1 MKPLVSII
9 MGSTSDLPVME
20 KACKWLN
27 DNQIPFEVNALSAHR
42 TPDAVESFAKGAKE
56 RGVKVIIAAA
66 GMAAALPGVIA
77 ASTPLP
83 VIGVPIKGML
93 DGLDAM
99 LSIIQMPPGIP
110 VATVGVN
117 AAQNAAILAADSLLI
132 HLYRLCQGW
141 TSHELGRK
149 ERRLVPYIISIVCY
163 FACFFWMEY
172 RNTPRVISIIVVV
185 ALTIQMVCALI
196 NIWWKI
202 STHTAAIGGVAGG
215 LVSYSIAFSF
225 NPLWWLCFVLIL
237 AGAVGTARMILRQ
250 HSLSQVV
257 TGFLVGAACAILVI

>member
-1 MKPLVSII
+1 MKEKNIIFTARIMSMIFTPFYLPIVGLIALFIFSYMSLLPMIYKLV
-9 MGSTSDLPVME
+9 
-20 KACKWLN
+20 
-27 DNQIPFEVNALSAHR
+27 
-42 TPDAVESFAKGAKE
+42 TP
-56 RGVKVIIAAA
+56 
-66 GMAAALPGVIA
+66 
-77 ASTPLP
+77 
-83 VIGVPIKGML
+83 
-93 DGLDAM
+93 
-99 LSIIQMPPGIP
+99 
-110 VATVGVN
+110 
-117 AAQNAAILAADSLLI
+117 SLLI

-257 TGFLVGAACAILVI
+257 TGFLVGVACAILVI

>member
-1 MKPLVSII
+1 MKEKNIIFTARIMSII
-9 MGSTSDLPVME
+9 FTPFYLPIVGLIALFIFSYMSLLPMMYKLVM
-20 KACKWLN
+20 L
-27 DNQIPFEVNALSAHR
+27 
-42 TPDAVESFAKGAKE
+42 
-56 RGVKVIIAAA
+56 
-66 GMAAALPGVIA
+66 
-77 ASTPLP
+77 
-83 VIGVPIKGML
+83 
-93 DGLDAM
+93 AM
-99 LSIIQMPPGIP
+99 VYLLTV
-110 VATVGVN
+110 VAP
-117 AAQNAAILAADSLLI
+117 SLLI

-257 TGFLVGAACAILVI
+257 GGFLVGAACAILVI

>member
-1 MKPLVSII
+1 MKEKNIIFTARIMSMIFTPFYLPIVGLIALFIFSYMSLLPMMYKLV
-9 MGSTSDLPVME
+9 
-20 KACKWLN
+20 
-27 DNQIPFEVNALSAHR
+27 
-42 TPDAVESFAKGAKE
+42 
-56 RGVKVIIAAA
+56 
-66 GMAAALPGVIA
+66 
-77 ASTPLP
+77 
-83 VIGVPIKGML
+83 ML
-93 DGLDAM
+93 AM
-99 LSIIQMPPGIP
+99 VYLLTV
-110 VATVGVN
+110 VAP
-117 AAQNAAILAADSLLI
+117 SLLI

-149 ERRLVPYIISIVCY
+149 EHRLVPYIISIVCY

-257 TGFLVGAACAILVI
+257 GGFLVGAACAILVI

>member
-1 MKPLVSII
+1 MKEKNIIFTARIMSMVFTPFYLPIVGLIALFIFSYMSLLPMIYKLV
-9 MGSTSDLPVME
+9 
-20 KACKWLN
+20 
-27 DNQIPFEVNALSAHR
+27 
-42 TPDAVESFAKGAKE
+42 
-56 RGVKVIIAAA
+56 
-66 GMAAALPGVIA
+66 
-77 ASTPLP
+77 
-83 VIGVPIKGML
+83 ML
-93 DGLDAM
+93 AM
-99 LSIIQMPPGIP
+99 VYLLTV
-110 VATVGVN
+110 VAP
-117 AAQNAAILAADSLLI
+117 SLLI

-257 TGFLVGAACAILVI
+257 TGFLVGVACAILVI

>member
-1 MKPLVSII
+1 MKEKNIIFTARIISMIFTPFYLPIVGLIALFIFSYMSLLPMMYKLV
-9 MGSTSDLPVME
+9 
-20 KACKWLN
+20 
-27 DNQIPFEVNALSAHR
+27 
-42 TPDAVESFAKGAKE
+42 
-56 RGVKVIIAAA
+56 
-66 GMAAALPGVIA
+66 
-77 ASTPLP
+77 
-83 VIGVPIKGML
+83 ML
-93 DGLDAM
+93 AM
-99 LSIIQMPPGIP
+99 VYLLTV
-110 VATVGVN
+110 VAP
-117 AAQNAAILAADSLLI
+117 SLLI

-257 TGFLVGAACAILVI
+257 GGFLVGAACAILVI

>member
-1 MKPLVSII
+1 MKEKNII
-9 MGSTSDLPVME
+9 FTARLMSMIFTPFYLPIVG
-20 KACKWLN
+20 L
-27 DNQIPFEVNALSAHR
+27 IALFIFSY
-42 TPDAVESFAKGAKE
+42 
-56 RGVKVIIAAA
+56 
-66 GMAAALPGVIA
+66 MLLLPMMYK
-77 ASTPLP
+77 LE
-83 VIGVPIKGML
+83 ML
-93 DGLDAM
+93 AM
-99 LSIIQMPPGIP
+99 VYLLTV
-110 VATVGVN
+110 VAP
-117 AAQNAAILAADSLLI
+117 SLLI

>member
-1 MKPLVSII
+1 MKEKNII
-9 MGSTSDLPVME
+9 FTARIMSMIFTPFYLPIVG
-20 KACKWLN
+20 L
-27 DNQIPFEVNALSAHR
+27 IALFIFSY
-42 TPDAVESFAKGAKE
+42 
-56 RGVKVIIAAA
+56 
-66 GMAAALPGVIA
+66 M
-77 ASTPLP
+77 
-83 VIGVPIKGML
+83 
-93 DGLDAM
+93 
-99 LSIIQMPPGIP
+99 
-110 VATVGVN
+110 
-117 AAQNAAILAADSLLI
+117 SLLPMMYKLVMLAMVYLLTVVAPSLFI

-257 TGFLVGAACAILVI
+257 TGFLIGAACSILVI

>member
-1 MKPLVSII
+1 MKEKNIIFTARIMSMIFTPFYLPIVGLIALFIFSYMSLLPMMYKLV
-9 MGSTSDLPVME
+9 
-20 KACKWLN
+20 
-27 DNQIPFEVNALSAHR
+27 
-42 TPDAVESFAKGAKE
+42 
-56 RGVKVIIAAA
+56 
-66 GMAAALPGVIA
+66 
-77 ASTPLP
+77 
-83 VIGVPIKGML
+83 ML
-93 DGLDAM
+93 AM
-99 LSIIQMPPGIP
+99 VYLLTV
-110 VATVGVN
+110 VAP
-117 AAQNAAILAADSLLI
+117 SLLI

-257 TGFLVGAACAILVI
+257 GGFLIGAACAILVI

>member
-1 MKPLVSII
+1 MKEKNIIFTARLMSMIFTPFYLPIVGLIALFIFSYMSLLPMMYKLV
-9 MGSTSDLPVME
+9 
-20 KACKWLN
+20 
-27 DNQIPFEVNALSAHR
+27 
-42 TPDAVESFAKGAKE
+42 
-56 RGVKVIIAAA
+56 
-66 GMAAALPGVIA
+66 
-77 ASTPLP
+77 
-83 VIGVPIKGML
+83 ML
-93 DGLDAM
+93 AM
-99 LSIIQMPPGIP
+99 VYLLTV
-110 VATVGVN
+110 VAP
-117 AAQNAAILAADSLLI
+117 SLLI

-163 FACFFWMEY
+163 FACFFWLEY

>member
-1 MKPLVSII
+1 MKEKNIIFTARIMSMIFTPFYLPIVGLIALFIFSYMSLLPMMYKLV
-9 MGSTSDLPVME
+9 
-20 KACKWLN
+20 
-27 DNQIPFEVNALSAHR
+27 
-42 TPDAVESFAKGAKE
+42 
-56 RGVKVIIAAA
+56 
-66 GMAAALPGVIA
+66 
-77 ASTPLP
+77 
-83 VIGVPIKGML
+83 ML
-93 DGLDAM
+93 AM
-99 LSIIQMPPGIP
+99 VYLLTV
-110 VATVGVN
+110 VAP
-117 AAQNAAILAADSLLI
+117 SLLI
-132 HLYRLCQGW
+132 HLYRICQGW

-250 HSLSQVV
+250 HSLSQVIG
-257 TGFLVGAACAILVI
+257 GFLVGAACAILVI

>member
-1 MKPLVSII
+1 MKEKNIIFTARIMSMIFTPFYLPIVGLIALFIFSYMSLLPMMYKLV
-9 MGSTSDLPVME
+9 
-20 KACKWLN
+20 
-27 DNQIPFEVNALSAHR
+27 
-42 TPDAVESFAKGAKE
+42 
-56 RGVKVIIAAA
+56 
-66 GMAAALPGVIA
+66 
-77 ASTPLP
+77 
-83 VIGVPIKGML
+83 ML
-93 DGLDAM
+93 AM
-99 LSIIQMPPGIP
+99 VYLLTV
-110 VATVGVN
+110 VAP
-117 AAQNAAILAADSLLI
+117 SLLI

-257 TGFLVGAACAILVI
+257 TGFLVGATCAILVI

>member
-1 MKPLVSII
+1 MKEKNIIFTARLMNMIFTPFYLPIVGLIALFIFSYMSLLPMMYKLV
-9 MGSTSDLPVME
+9 
-20 KACKWLN
+20 
-27 DNQIPFEVNALSAHR
+27 
-42 TPDAVESFAKGAKE
+42 
-56 RGVKVIIAAA
+56 
-66 GMAAALPGVIA
+66 
-77 ASTPLP
+77 
-83 VIGVPIKGML
+83 ML
-93 DGLDAM
+93 AM
-99 LSIIQMPPGIP
+99 VYLLTV
-110 VATVGVN
+110 VAP
-117 AAQNAAILAADSLLI
+117 SLLI

-257 TGFLVGAACAILVI
+257 GGFLVGAACAILVI

>member
-1 MKPLVSII
+1 MKEKNIIFTARIMSMIFTPFYLPIVGLIALFIFSYMSLLPMMYKLV
-9 MGSTSDLPVME
+9 
-20 KACKWLN
+20 
-27 DNQIPFEVNALSAHR
+27 
-42 TPDAVESFAKGAKE
+42 
-56 RGVKVIIAAA
+56 
-66 GMAAALPGVIA
+66 
-77 ASTPLP
+77 
-83 VIGVPIKGML
+83 ML
-93 DGLDAM
+93 AM
-99 LSIIQMPPGIP
+99 VYLLTV
-110 VATVGVN
+110 VAP
-117 AAQNAAILAADSLLI
+117 SLLI

-172 RNTPRVISIIVVV
+172 RNTPRVISIIMVV

-257 TGFLVGAACAILVI
+257 GGFLVGAACAILVI

>member
-56 RGVKVIIAAA
+56 RGVKVIADSEIKETVNVDVLVCGQGPA

-117 AAQNAAILAADSLLI
+117 AAQNAAILAAEMIALADEEVA
-132 HLYRLCQGW
+132 QKVEAWKAG
-141 TSHELGRK
+141 LG
-149 ERRLVPYIISIVCY
+149 
-163 FACFFWMEY
+163 A
-172 RNTPRVISIIVVV
+172 
-185 ALTIQMVCALI
+185 
-196 NIWWKI
+196 KI
-202 STHTAAIGGVAGG
+202 EKA
-215 LVSYSIAFSF
+215 
-225 NPLWWLCFVLIL
+225 NKDL
-237 AGAVGTARMILRQ
+237 AEVKYD
-250 HSLSQVV
+250 
-257 TGFLVGAACAILVI
+257 FKCN

>member
-1 MKPLVSII
+1 MKEKNIIFTARIMSMIFTPFYLPIVGLIALFIFSYMSLLPMIYKLV
-9 MGSTSDLPVME
+9 
-20 KACKWLN
+20 
-27 DNQIPFEVNALSAHR
+27 
-42 TPDAVESFAKGAKE
+42 
-56 RGVKVIIAAA
+56 
-66 GMAAALPGVIA
+66 
-77 ASTPLP
+77 
-83 VIGVPIKGML
+83 ML
-93 DGLDAM
+93 AM
-99 LSIIQMPPGIP
+99 VYLLTV
-110 VATVGVN
+110 VAP
-117 AAQNAAILAADSLLI
+117 SLLI

-257 TGFLVGAACAILVI
+257 TGFLVGVTCAILVI

>member
-1 MKPLVSII
+1 MKEKNIIFTARIMSMIFTPFYLPIVGLIALFIFSYMSLLPMMYKLV
-9 MGSTSDLPVME
+9 MLAMVYLLTVM
-20 KACKWLN
+20 A
-27 DNQIPFEVNALSAHR
+27 P
-42 TPDAVESFAKGAKE
+42 
-56 RGVKVIIAAA
+56 
-66 GMAAALPGVIA
+66 
-77 ASTPLP
+77 
-83 VIGVPIKGML
+83 
-93 DGLDAM
+93 
-99 LSIIQMPPGIP
+99 
-110 VATVGVN
+110 
-117 AAQNAAILAADSLLI
+117 SLLI

-215 LVSYSIAFSF
+215 LISYSIAFSF

-257 TGFLVGAACAILVI
+257 TGFLVGVACAILVI

>member
-1 MKPLVSII
+1 MKEKNIIFTARLMSMIFTPFYLPIVGLIALFIFSYMSLLPMMYKLV
-9 MGSTSDLPVME
+9 
-20 KACKWLN
+20 
-27 DNQIPFEVNALSAHR
+27 
-42 TPDAVESFAKGAKE
+42 
-56 RGVKVIIAAA
+56 
-66 GMAAALPGVIA
+66 
-77 ASTPLP
+77 
-83 VIGVPIKGML
+83 ML
-93 DGLDAM
+93 AM
-99 LSIIQMPPGIP
+99 VYLLTV
-110 VATVGVN
+110 VAP
-117 AAQNAAILAADSLLI
+117 SLLI

-185 ALTIQMVCALI
+185 ALTIQIVCALI

-225 NPLWWLCFVLIL
+225 NPLWWLCVVLIL

>member
-1 MKPLVSII
+1 MKEKNIIFTARIMSMIFTPFYLPIVGLIALFIFSYMSLLPMMYKLV
-9 MGSTSDLPVME
+9 
-20 KACKWLN
+20 
-27 DNQIPFEVNALSAHR
+27 
-42 TPDAVESFAKGAKE
+42 
-56 RGVKVIIAAA
+56 
-66 GMAAALPGVIA
+66 
-77 ASTPLP
+77 
-83 VIGVPIKGML
+83 ML
-93 DGLDAM
+93 AM
-99 LSIIQMPPGIP
+99 VYLLTV
-110 VATVGVN
+110 VAP
-117 AAQNAAILAADSLLI
+117 SLLI

-202 STHTAAIGGVAGG
+202 STHTAAIGGMAGG

-257 TGFLVGAACAILVI
+257 GGFLVGAACAILVI

>member
-1 MKPLVSII
+1 MKEKNIIFTARLMSMIFTPFYLPIVGLIALFIFSYMSLLPMMYKLV
-9 MGSTSDLPVME
+9 
-20 KACKWLN
+20 
-27 DNQIPFEVNALSAHR
+27 
-42 TPDAVESFAKGAKE
+42 
-56 RGVKVIIAAA
+56 
-66 GMAAALPGVIA
+66 
-77 ASTPLP
+77 
-83 VIGVPIKGML
+83 ML
-93 DGLDAM
+93 AM
-99 LSIIQMPPGIP
+99 VYLLTV
-110 VATVGVN
+110 VAP
-117 AAQNAAILAADSLLI
+117 SLLI

-196 NIWWKI
+196 NVWWKI

-257 TGFLVGAACAILVI
+257 TGFLIGAACAILVI

>member
-1 MKPLVSII
+1 MKEKNIIFTARIMSMIFTPFYLPIVGLIALFIFSYMSLLPMMYKLV
-9 MGSTSDLPVME
+9 MLAMVYLLT
-20 KACKWLN
+20 
-27 DNQIPFEVNALSAHR
+27 
-42 TPDAVESFAKGAKE
+42 VEA
-56 RGVKVIIAAA
+56 
-66 GMAAALPGVIA
+66 P
-77 ASTPLP
+77 
-83 VIGVPIKGML
+83 
-93 DGLDAM
+93 
-99 LSIIQMPPGIP
+99 
-110 VATVGVN
+110 
-117 AAQNAAILAADSLLI
+117 SLLI

>member
-1 MKPLVSII
+1 MKEKNIIFTARIMSMIFTPFYLPIVGLIALFIFSYMSLLPMMYKLV
-9 MGSTSDLPVME
+9 
-20 KACKWLN
+20 
-27 DNQIPFEVNALSAHR
+27 
-42 TPDAVESFAKGAKE
+42 
-56 RGVKVIIAAA
+56 
-66 GMAAALPGVIA
+66 
-77 ASTPLP
+77 
-83 VIGVPIKGML
+83 ML
-93 DGLDAM
+93 AM
-99 LSIIQMPPGIP
+99 VYLLTV
-110 VATVGVN
+110 VAP
-117 AAQNAAILAADSLLI
+117 SLLI

-215 LVSYSIAFSF
+215 LISYSIAFSF
-225 NPLWWLCFVLIL
+225 NPLGWLCFVLIL

-250 HSLSQVV
+250 HSLSQVIG
-257 TGFLVGAACAILVI
+257 GFLVGAACAILVI

>member
-1 MKPLVSII
+1 MKEKNIIFTARIMSMIFTPFYLPIVGLIALFIFSYMSLLPMMYKLV
-9 MGSTSDLPVME
+9 
-20 KACKWLN
+20 
-27 DNQIPFEVNALSAHR
+27 
-42 TPDAVESFAKGAKE
+42 
-56 RGVKVIIAAA
+56 
-66 GMAAALPGVIA
+66 
-77 ASTPLP
+77 
-83 VIGVPIKGML
+83 ML
-93 DGLDAM
+93 AM
-99 LSIIQMPPGIP
+99 VYLLTV
-110 VATVGVN
+110 VAP
-117 AAQNAAILAADSLLI
+117 SLLI

-215 LVSYSIAFSF
+215 LISYSIAFSF

-237 AGAVGTARMILRQ
+237 AGAVGTARMIRRQ
-250 HSLSQVV
+250 HSLSQVIG
-257 TGFLVGAACAILVI
+257 GFLVGAACAILVI

>member
-1 MKPLVSII
+1 MKEKNIIFTARIMSMIFTPFYLPIVGLIALFIFSYMSLLPMMYKLV
-9 MGSTSDLPVME
+9 
-20 KACKWLN
+20 
-27 DNQIPFEVNALSAHR
+27 
-42 TPDAVESFAKGAKE
+42 
-56 RGVKVIIAAA
+56 
-66 GMAAALPGVIA
+66 
-77 ASTPLP
+77 
-83 VIGVPIKGML
+83 ML
-93 DGLDAM
+93 AM
-99 LSIIQMPPGIP
+99 VYLLTV
-110 VATVGVN
+110 VAP
-117 AAQNAAILAADSLLI
+117 SLLI

-250 HSLSQVV
+250 PSLSQVV
-257 TGFLVGAACAILVI
+257 TGFLVRAACAILVI

>member
-1 MKPLVSII
+1 MKEKNIIFTARIMSMIFTPFYLPIVGLIALFIFSYMSLLPMMYKLV
-9 MGSTSDLPVME
+9 
-20 KACKWLN
+20 
-27 DNQIPFEVNALSAHR
+27 
-42 TPDAVESFAKGAKE
+42 
-56 RGVKVIIAAA
+56 
-66 GMAAALPGVIA
+66 
-77 ASTPLP
+77 
-83 VIGVPIKGML
+83 ML
-93 DGLDAM
+93 AM
-99 LSIIQMPPGIP
+99 VYLLTV
-110 VATVGVN
+110 VAP
-117 AAQNAAILAADSLLI
+117 SLLI

-202 STHTAAIGGVAGG
+202 STHTAAIGGVAGA
-215 LVSYSIAFSF
+215 LLAYSISFSF
-225 NPLWWLCFVLIL
+225 NPIWWLCLVLIL
-237 AGAVGTARMILRQ
+237 AGMVGTARMILRQ

-257 TGFLVGAACAILVI
+257 TGFFIGLICAFLVI

>member
-1 MKPLVSII
+1 MKEKNIIFTARIMSMIFTPFYLPIVGLIALFIFSYMSLLPMMYKLV
-9 MGSTSDLPVME
+9 
-20 KACKWLN
+20 
-27 DNQIPFEVNALSAHR
+27 
-42 TPDAVESFAKGAKE
+42 
-56 RGVKVIIAAA
+56 
-66 GMAAALPGVIA
+66 
-77 ASTPLP
+77 
-83 VIGVPIKGML
+83 ML
-93 DGLDAM
+93 AM
-99 LSIIQMPPGIP
+99 VYLLTV
-110 VATVGVN
+110 VAP
-117 AAQNAAILAADSLLI
+117 SLLI

-237 AGAVGTARMILRQ
+237 AGAVGTARMILRL

>member
-1 MKPLVSII
+1 MKEKNIIFTARIMSMVFTPFYLPIVGLIALFIFSYMSLLPMIYKLV
-9 MGSTSDLPVME
+9 
-20 KACKWLN
+20 
-27 DNQIPFEVNALSAHR
+27 
-42 TPDAVESFAKGAKE
+42 
-56 RGVKVIIAAA
+56 
-66 GMAAALPGVIA
+66 
-77 ASTPLP
+77 
-83 VIGVPIKGML
+83 ML
-93 DGLDAM
+93 AM
-99 LSIIQMPPGIP
+99 VYLLTV
-110 VATVGVN
+110 VAP
-117 AAQNAAILAADSLLI
+117 SLLI

>member
-1 MKPLVSII
+1 MKEKNIIFTARIMSMIFTPFYLPIVGLIALFIFSYMSLLPMMYKLV
-9 MGSTSDLPVME
+9 
-20 KACKWLN
+20 
-27 DNQIPFEVNALSAHR
+27 
-42 TPDAVESFAKGAKE
+42 
-56 RGVKVIIAAA
+56 
-66 GMAAALPGVIA
+66 
-77 ASTPLP
+77 
-83 VIGVPIKGML
+83 ML
-93 DGLDAM
+93 AM
-99 LSIIQMPPGIP
+99 VYLLTV
-110 VATVGVN
+110 VAP
-117 AAQNAAILAADSLLI
+117 SLLI
-132 HLYRLCQGW
+132 HLYRLSQGW

>member
-1 MKPLVSII
+1 MKEKNIIFTARIMSMIFTPFYLPIVGLIALFIFSYMSLLPMMYKLV
-9 MGSTSDLPVME
+9 
-20 KACKWLN
+20 
-27 DNQIPFEVNALSAHR
+27 
-42 TPDAVESFAKGAKE
+42 
-56 RGVKVIIAAA
+56 
-66 GMAAALPGVIA
+66 
-77 ASTPLP
+77 
-83 VIGVPIKGML
+83 ML
-93 DGLDAM
+93 AM
-99 LSIIQMPPGIP
+99 VYLLTV
-110 VATVGVN
+110 VAP
-117 AAQNAAILAADSLLI
+117 SLLI

-196 NIWWKI
+196 NVWWKI

-257 TGFLVGAACAILVI
+257 GGFLVGAACAILVI

>member
-1 MKPLVSII
+1 MKEKNIIFTARIMSMIFTPFYLPIVGLIALFIFSYMSLLPMMYKLV
-9 MGSTSDLPVME
+9 
-20 KACKWLN
+20 
-27 DNQIPFEVNALSAHR
+27 
-42 TPDAVESFAKGAKE
+42 
-56 RGVKVIIAAA
+56 
-66 GMAAALPGVIA
+66 
-77 ASTPLP
+77 
-83 VIGVPIKGML
+83 ML
-93 DGLDAM
+93 AM
-99 LSIIQMPPGIP
+99 VYLLTV
-110 VATVGVN
+110 VAP
-117 AAQNAAILAADSLLI
+117 SLLI

>member
-1 MKPLVSII
+1 MKEKNIIFTARIMSMIFTPFYLPIVGLIALFIFSYMSLLPMMYKLV
-9 MGSTSDLPVME
+9 
-20 KACKWLN
+20 
-27 DNQIPFEVNALSAHR
+27 
-42 TPDAVESFAKGAKE
+42 
-56 RGVKVIIAAA
+56 
-66 GMAAALPGVIA
+66 
-77 ASTPLP
+77 
-83 VIGVPIKGML
+83 ML
-93 DGLDAM
+93 AM
-99 LSIIQMPPGIP
+99 VYLLTV
-110 VATVGVN
+110 VAP
-117 AAQNAAILAADSLLI
+117 SLLI

-185 ALTIQMVCALI
+185 ALTVQMVCALI

-250 HSLSQVV
+250 HSLSQVIG
-257 TGFLVGAACAILVI
+257 GFLVGAACAILVI

>member
-1 MKPLVSII
+1 MKEKNIIFTARIMSMIFTPFYLPIVGLIALFIFSYMSLLPMMYKLV
-9 MGSTSDLPVME
+9 
-20 KACKWLN
+20 
-27 DNQIPFEVNALSAHR
+27 
-42 TPDAVESFAKGAKE
+42 
-56 RGVKVIIAAA
+56 
-66 GMAAALPGVIA
+66 
-77 ASTPLP
+77 
-83 VIGVPIKGML
+83 ML
-93 DGLDAM
+93 AM
-99 LSIIQMPPGIP
+99 VYLLTV
-110 VATVGVN
+110 VAP
-117 AAQNAAILAADSLLI
+117 SLLI

-185 ALTIQMVCALI
+185 ALTIQMICALI

-202 STHTAAIGGVAGG
+202 STHTAAIGGVAGV

-257 TGFLVGAACAILVI
+257 GGFLIGAACAILVI

>member
-1 MKPLVSII
+1 MKEKNIIFTARIMSMIFTSFYLPIVGLIALFIFSYMSLLPMMYKLV
-9 MGSTSDLPVME
+9 
-20 KACKWLN
+20 
-27 DNQIPFEVNALSAHR
+27 
-42 TPDAVESFAKGAKE
+42 
-56 RGVKVIIAAA
+56 
-66 GMAAALPGVIA
+66 
-77 ASTPLP
+77 
-83 VIGVPIKGML
+83 ML
-93 DGLDAM
+93 AM
-99 LSIIQMPPGIP
+99 VYLLTV
-110 VATVGVN
+110 VAP
-117 AAQNAAILAADSLLI
+117 SLLI

>member
-1 MKPLVSII
+1 MKEKNIIFTARLMSMIFTPFYLPIVGLIALFIFSYMSLLPMMYKLV
-9 MGSTSDLPVME
+9 
-20 KACKWLN
+20 
-27 DNQIPFEVNALSAHR
+27 
-42 TPDAVESFAKGAKE
+42 
-56 RGVKVIIAAA
+56 
-66 GMAAALPGVIA
+66 
-77 ASTPLP
+77 
-83 VIGVPIKGML
+83 ML
-93 DGLDAM
+93 AM
-99 LSIIQMPPGIP
+99 VYLLTV
-110 VATVGVN
+110 VAP
-117 AAQNAAILAADSLLI
+117 SLLI

-250 HSLSQVV
+250 LSLSQVV

>member
-1 MKPLVSII
+1 MSMIFTPFYLPIVGLIALFIFSYMSLLPMMYKLV
-9 MGSTSDLPVME
+9 
-20 KACKWLN
+20 
-27 DNQIPFEVNALSAHR
+27 
-42 TPDAVESFAKGAKE
+42 
-56 RGVKVIIAAA
+56 
-66 GMAAALPGVIA
+66 
-77 ASTPLP
+77 
-83 VIGVPIKGML
+83 ML
-93 DGLDAM
+93 AM
-99 LSIIQMPPGIP
+99 VYLLTV
-110 VATVGVN
+110 VAP
-117 AAQNAAILAADSLLI
+117 SLLI

-237 AGAVGTARMILRQ
+237 AGAVGTARMILRL